1 MQQVVDSQW
10 LQENLATVKVLD
22 AGIVKP
28 GLPGSYKAEA
38 VIPGA
43 LRFDISH
50 ALSAADSDLPNS
62 CCSAAQFQ
70 AEMRQLGINNE
81 DVLVAYDDKGMF
93 SAARAWYM
101 LKAMGHKRVY
111 VLDGGLPAWQ
121 RCGFDVTQSYAQATA
136 VGNFTA
142 NSNAVGFVD
151 KQAVIENLESERA
164 TVLDARGASR
174 FAGIGD
180 EPRKDMRSGH
190 IPKSLNLPYTELLD
204 EQGLFKPKAELR
216 KLFAARV
223 AELSQPL
230 IFSCGSG
237 VTACILALVA
247 HELGYQQVSVYDG
260 SWSEWGSDP
269 NVAIEQS

>member
-1 MQQVVDSQW
+1 MQQVVDCQW
-10 LQENLATVKVLD
+10 LHEHFASVKVLD

-28 GLPGSYKAEA
+28 GLPEPYKAEA

-142 NSNAVGFVD
+142 NSNVVGFVD
-151 KQAVIENLESERA
+151 KQAVIENLASEKA

-204 EQGLFKPKAELR
+204 EQGLFKPKAELS

-269 NVAIEQS
+269 NVAVEQS

>member
-10 LQENLATVKVLD
+10 LHEQLPKVKVLD

-28 GLPGSYKAEA
+28 GLPGPYRAEA
-38 VIPGA
+38 IIKGA

-50 ALSAADSDLPNS
+50 ALSAPDSDLPNS
-62 CCSAAQFQ
+62 CCSPAQFQ
-70 AEMRQLGINNE
+70 AEMRQLGINSE

-101 LKAMGHKRVY
+101 LKAMGHKHVY

-121 RCGFDVTQSYAQATA
+121 RHGFAVTQDYAQPTA

-142 NSNAVGFVD
+142 NSNVVGFVD
-151 KQAVIENLESERA
+151 KQAVIENLASERA

-174 FAGIGD
+174 FAGFGD

-204 EQGLFKPKAELR
+204 EQGLFKPKAELNR
-216 KLFAARV
+216 LFAARI
-223 AELSQPL
+223 AEPSQPL

-247 HELGYQQVSVYDG
+247 NELGYQDLSVYDG
-260 SWSEWGSDP
+260 SWSDWGSDP
-269 NVAIEQS
+269 NVAVEQG